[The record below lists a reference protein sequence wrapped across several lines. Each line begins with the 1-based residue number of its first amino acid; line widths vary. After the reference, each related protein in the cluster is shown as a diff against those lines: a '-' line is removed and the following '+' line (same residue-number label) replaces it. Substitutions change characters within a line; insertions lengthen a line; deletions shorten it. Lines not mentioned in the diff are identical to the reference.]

1 MFHHNYQGNKGN
13 ASHIQSCS
21 VLAEVH
27 HSTEV
32 LRQRANDEESQTFPS
47 SSVENLLNNDGDNF
61 SGAEVAL
68 EFAQD
73 TACVGSSNTATDLP
87 GVHNS
92 NSGNKNAIV

>member
-1 MFHHNYQGNKGN
+1 M
-13 ASHIQSCS
+13 
-21 VLAEVH
+21 
-27 HSTEV
+27 
-32 LRQRANDEESQTFPS
+32 
-47 SSVENLLNNDGDNF
+47 ENLLNNDGDNF

-92 NSGNKNAIV
+92 NSGNKNAIVWVVAFLFKKGIFIIKLELKR